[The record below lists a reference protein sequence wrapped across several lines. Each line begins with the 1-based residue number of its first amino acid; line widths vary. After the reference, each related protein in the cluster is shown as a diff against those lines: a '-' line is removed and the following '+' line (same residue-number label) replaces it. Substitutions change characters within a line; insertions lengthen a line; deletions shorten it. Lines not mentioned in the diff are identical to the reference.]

1 MFQDLRFAIRRVLN
15 VPGFSLAV
23 VLILGIGVAA
33 AATMASV
40 LNALTFKRL
49 SLPGAQA
56 LVSVMSTDKTGLQR
70 GVPPAA
76 VDRLRASDLAA
87 QGWCGYSSTLDATE
101 SGGRVVET
109 FGEVMTGDCEQVI
122 GLVPALGRWFTPDE
136 APASGSGKPVMVIT
150 DSYWASM
157 FNRRADVLGA
167 TVKITDTN
175 VTVIGVMPP
184 AYDGFSAD
192 TGTGFILPFNAHR
205 QIANARLLTRLPGG
219 GSASALQSQLKT
231 MWPSLLEAVVPA
243 GPGRAQT
250 IADSGVSV
258 EPIAGGFSTLR
269 RLYATPLQRMAALAG
284 ALLLLVCIN
293 VGGLLVSRVIART
306 HEFAAMRAIGASTFR
321 IVRPL
326 ALEGLLYSAA
336 GAGVGVPLA
345 YLASAAFV
353 SLLPTGNVPWNM
365 RLTPDPTVVA
375 AIIAA
380 SVTIAMV
387 IAALPIWL
395 ATRTRAP
402 LGTSRTASRGTSGWA
417 RGLLVAQVAMTVV
430 LVFSAGLIVR
440 SFNSLRS
447 VDRGYDSA
455 HLLSLRLAAN
465 PGGYRGMDAEAYYR
479 SLIDRALEL
488 PGVESAGLARY
499 FGTLNGSTFDAP
511 VGFTGSGEDISTGMI
526 EYVSPGFF
534 ATAGVPLHSGRD
546 IQWTDGATTTKVA
559 VISESLARAIA
570 PDGSA
575 LGRVIRHG
583 TTPATAQLQVVGVVG
598 NLSMGNVR
606 NTEPKMVY
614 LSSTQFAQTTFA
626 TLHIRTTGEPLQLAS
641 AATQAV
647 TGLGREHVLSAHAR
661 DILFTNS
668 MVAERMGSMVSGSAA
683 TMALIVSCIG
693 LFALL
698 SHAVQRRTREFGI
711 RVALGASP
719 LQISTMVIREGLILV
734 VGGVVLGVPAAFAGA
749 RLVQSLLYGV
759 TATDVST
766 MAGSAA
772 LLLLAGLA
780 ATIRPTLRAV
790 RVDPAV
796 ALRTE

>member
-1 MFQDLRFAIRRVLN
+1 MLQDLRFAIRRVLN
-15 VPGFSLAV
+15 ARGFSLSV

-40 LNALTFKRL
+40 LNALAFKQL
-49 SLPGAQA
+49 SLPEPDT
-56 LVSVMSTDKTGLQR
+56 LVSVMSTDKAGLAR
-70 GVPPAA
+70 GVPVAA
-76 VDRLRASDLAA
+76 VDRVRAANLVTS
-87 QGWCGYSSTLDATE
+87 GWCGYSSALDATE
-101 SGGRVVET
+101 SGGRVVEI

-136 APASGSGKPVMVIT
+136 APATGSSKPVMVIT
-150 DSYWASM
+150 DSYWAAM
-157 FNRRADVLGA
+157 FDRRADVLGA
-167 TVKITDTN
+167 TVKIADAN

-192 TGTGFILPFNAHR
+192 TSTGFILPFNAHR
-205 QIANARLLTRLPGG
+205 PMANARLLTRLPEGT
-219 GSASALQSQLKT
+219 SASGLQSQLKT
-231 MWPSLLEAVVPA
+231 LWPSLLEAVMPA
-243 GPGRAQT
+243 GPDRAQT
-250 IADSGVSV
+250 IADAGVLV

-269 RLYATPLQRMAALAG
+269 RLYTAPLQRMAALAG
-284 ALLLLVCIN
+284 TLLLLVCIN
-293 VGGLLVSRVIART
+293 VGGLLVSRVIARS
-306 HEFAAMRAIGASTFR
+306 HEFATMRAIGASTHR
-321 IVRPL
+321 VVRPL
-326 ALEGLLYSAA
+326 ALEGVLYSAA
-336 GAGVGVPLA
+336 GAAVGVPLA
-345 YLASAAFV
+345 YLASAAF
-353 SLLPTGNVPWNM
+353 LTLMPTSNVPWNI
-365 RLTPDPTVVA
+365 RLTPDPMVIAGIIVTAMTA
-375 AIIAA
+375 AL
-380 SVTIAMV
+380 V

-395 ATRTRAP
+395 ATRTRAA
-402 LGTSRTASRGTSGWA
+402 LGTTRTASQTSSGWA
-417 RGLLVAQVAMTVV
+417 RGLLIAQVAVTVV

-440 SFNSLRS
+440 SFNTLRS
-447 VDRGYDSA
+447 IDRGYDSER
-455 HLLSLRLAAN
+455 LLSLRLAAN
-465 PGGYRGMDAEAYYR
+465 PGGYRGMDAGAYYR
-479 SLIDRALEL
+479 SLIDRALAV

-499 FGTLNGSTFDAP
+499 FGTLNASTFDAP
-511 VGFTGSGEDISTGMI
+511 VGLAGSAENLSAGMI

-534 ATAGVPLHSGRD
+534 ATAGVPLQSGRD
-546 IQWTDGATTTKVA
+546 IQWTDSAATAKVA

-570 PDGSA
+570 PDGNV

-626 TLHIRTTGEPLQLAS
+626 TLHIRTTGEPLQFAS

-647 TGLGREHVLSAHAR
+647 TSLGREHVLSVHAR

-668 MVAERMGSMVSGSAA
+668 MVAERMGSTVSGAAA

-698 SHAVQRRTREFGI
+698 SHAVQRRTREIGI
-711 RVALGASP
+711 RVAVGASP
-719 LQISTMVIREGLILV
+719 RRVSAMVIREGLLLV
-734 VGGVVLGVPAAFAGA
+734 IGGITLGIPVAFAGA

-759 TATDVST
+759 TATDVTT
-766 MAGSAA
+766 MVASAG